1 MDHIHN
7 RGVSMKIKLAT
18 LGLLF
23 LASTTQA
30 FTVSDLFDASTNGS
44 GWTGETA
51 TSQIIKTPGATA
63 GTNEWFSRYTINNGE
78 SEFNINA
85 GILADF
91 KNAPMQDQSG
101 AGLIATSSTVRAT
114 FLGTGAARDS
124 FLFLAQAGS
133 ANLNTANFW
142 NPVYASGGTNSLGTF
157 NPVNSSNVLFETRG
171 GCTYAEAKA
180 GNTCT
185 PTNLGQSR
193 EISGLTAGDNLIFGL
208 QALVLHHN
216 ADNIH
221 YNNTNYF
228 FSGQAANNKDAKNWN
243 DGKVH
248 TKILNL
254 GDNKYLVGFEDI
266 WGGGD
271 GDFNDNVFLF
281 EGVMSNINL
290 PPVTV
295 PEPNLLSL
303 LLLGLVF
310 LFAKRI
316 RSRSQQ

>member
-1 MDHIHN
+1 
-7 RGVSMKIKLAT
+7 MKTKLLA
-18 LGLLF
+18 LGLLL

-30 FTVSDLFDASTNGS
+30 FTVSNLFDASTNGS
-44 GWTGETA
+44 GWEGATA
-51 TSQIIKTPGATA
+51 DSQIIKASS
-63 GTNEWFSRYTINNGE
+63 NEWFSRYTINNGD
-78 SEFNINA
+78 SEYNINA
-85 GILADF
+85 SILAEF
-91 KNAPMQDQSG
+91 KNAPLQENG
-101 AGLIATSSTVRAT
+101 VGLIATSSTVRAT

-133 ANLNTANFW
+133 ASLNTSAFW
-142 NPVYASGGTNSLGTF
+142 NPVYNSGGTNNLNTY
-157 NPVNSSNVLFETRG
+157 NPVNSSNMLFETRG
-171 GCTYAEAKA
+171 GCTYTDAKA

-208 QALVLHHN
+208 QALVLNYN

-221 YNNTNYF
+221 YTNTNYF
-228 FSGQAANNKDAKNWN
+228 FSGQASNNKDAKNWN

-248 TKILNL
+248 TKVINL

-281 EGVMSNINL
+281 EGVSSTIDI

-295 PEPNLLSL
+295 PEPNLLGLFLMGL
-303 LLLGLVF
+303 LLLGVVRYR
-310 LFAKRI
+310 ART
-316 RSRSQQ
+316 QEV

>member
-1 MDHIHN
+1 
-7 RGVSMKIKLAT
+7 MKNTFFALS
-18 LGLLF
+18 LL
-23 LASTTQA
+23 LLTSTTQA

-44 GWTGETA
+44 GWTGDTA
-51 TSQIIKTPGATA
+51 DSQIIKSSS
-63 GTNEWFSRYTINNGE
+63 NEWFSRYTVNNGD
-78 SEFNINA
+78 STFNITSS
-85 GILADF
+85 ILAEF
-91 KNAPMQDQSG
+91 KNAPLQGQNG

-114 FLGTGAARDS
+114 FLGTGATRDS

-133 ANLNTANFW
+133 PTLDTNSFW
-142 NPVYASGGTNSLGTF
+142 NPIYNSGGTNKLSTY
-157 NPVNSSNVLFETRG
+157 NPVNSSNSLFETRG

-193 EISGLTAGDNLIFGL
+193 EISGLTPGDSLIFGL
-208 QALVLHHN
+208 QALVLN
-216 ADNIH
+216 YAADNIN
-221 YNNTNYF
+221 YSNTNYF
-228 FSGQAANNKDAKNWN
+228 FSGQADNNKDAKNWN

-248 TKILNL
+248 TKIINL
-254 GDNKYLVGFEDI
+254 GNNKYLVGFEDI

-281 EGVMSNINL
+281 EGVTSTIEL

-303 LLLGLVF
+303 LLLGLAF
-310 LFAKRI
+310 LAMVRFRQAK
-316 RSRSQQ
+316 

>member
-1 MDHIHN
+1 MFTD
-7 RGVSMKIKLAT
+7 RGVTMKTKLIA
-18 LGLLF
+18 LSLL
-23 LASTTQA
+23 LLTSTTQA
-30 FTVSDLFDASTNGS
+30 FTVSNLFDASTNGS
-44 GWTGETA
+44 GWTGATA
-51 TSQIIKTPGATA
+51 DSQIIKTPGATP
-63 GTNEWFSRYTINNGE
+63 GTNEWFSRYTINNGD

-85 GILADF
+85 SILADF
-91 KNAPMQDQSG
+91 KNAPMQDQNG

-133 ANLNTANFW
+133 ATLNTANFW
-142 NPVYASGGTNSLGTF
+142 NPVYNSGGTNNLGTF
-157 NPVNSSNVLFETRG
+157 NPVNSSNTLFETRG

-208 QALVLHHN
+208 QALVLN
-216 ADNIH
+216 YAADNIN
-221 YNNTNYF
+221 YANTNYF

-243 DGKVH
+243 DGKIH
-248 TKILNL
+248 TKVLNL

-281 EGVMSNINL
+281 EGVTSTIDL

-295 PEPNLLSL
+295 PEPNLLGL
-303 LLLGLVF
+303 FLLGLF
-310 LFAKRI
+310 LLGVVRFRART
-316 RSRSQQ
+316 QEE

>member
-1 MDHIHN
+1 
-7 RGVSMKIKLAT
+7 MKTKLLT
-18 LGLLF
+18 LGLLL

-30 FTVSDLFDASTNGS
+30 FTVSNLFDASTNGS
-44 GWTGETA
+44 GWEGATA
-51 TSQIIKTPGATA
+51 DSQIIKASS
-63 GTNEWFSRYTINNGE
+63 NEWFSRYTINNGD
-78 SEFNINA
+78 SEYNINA
-85 GILADF
+85 SILAEF
-91 KNAPMQDQSG
+91 KNAPLQENG
-101 AGLIATSSTVRAT
+101 VGLVATSSTIRAT

-133 ANLNTANFW
+133 ASLNTSAFW
-142 NPVYASGGTNSLGTF
+142 NPVYNSGGTNNLNTY
-157 NPVNSSNVLFETRG
+157 NPVNSSNMLFETRG

-208 QALVLHHN
+208 QALVLNYN

-221 YNNTNYF
+221 YTNTNYF
-228 FSGQAANNKDAKNWN
+228 FSGQASNNKDAKNWN

-248 TKILNL
+248 TKVINL

-281 EGVMSNINL
+281 EGVSSTIDI

-295 PEPNLLSL
+295 PEPNLLGLFLMGL
-303 LLLGLVF
+303 LLLGVVRYR
-310 LFAKRI
+310 ART
-316 RSRSQQ
+316 QEV